1 MPYRRVAVCREL
13 TKIHEEIV
21 RGTIDEVLRVFV
33 DEREARRHKRRNCI
47 SNTKTPNDARLIA
60 DKTSALLSAEERVSD
75 LLNSGQYSKK
85 DIVRILKDEFGLTRN
100 DAYELVHH
108 KGQIP

>member
-1 MPYRRVAVCREL
+1 MCIRDS
-13 TKIHEEIV
+13 
-21 RGTIDEVLRVFV
+21 GTIDEVLRVFV
-33 DEREARRHKRRNCI
+33 DREKQEGIKGEIVLVIEA
-47 SNTKTPNDARLIA
+47 PNEQELIA

-100 DAYELVHH
+100 DAHELVHH
-108 KGQIP
+108 KGQIQR